1 MSKYLLRKM
10 IWRIDNRI
18 YHHMCVF
25 VCVSECIG
33 DRFAMFFLYFI
44 QASFLWISH
53 RNNVAK
59 RVLQASLNYWNEI
72 CCIKLQS
79 HFDVWTANAS
89 VNKSV
94 SIVSPLPLLFL
105 FFFLMEAS
113 DKRNRVIGIGF
124 YWVIWFE

>member
-1 MSKYLLRKM
+1 MSKNLLRKM

-18 YHHMCVF
+18 YHHMCVC

-33 DRFAMFFLYFI
+33 DRFAMFLLYFI
-44 QASFLWISH
+44 QASFLWIFH

-59 RVLQASLNYWNEI
+59 RVLKPSLNNWNEI

-94 SIVSPLPLLFL
+94 RIISPLSLLFL
-105 FFFLMEAS
+105 FFFFMEAS
-113 DKRNRVIGIGF
+113 DKRNRVKGIVF
-124 YWVIWFE
+124 YWVIWLK